1 VKHLEYLKVPNNEQL
16 IAPHSFEESSNLA
29 YVLSVIK
36 RRKYFLLAGLI
47 AGLIGGFV
55 YFTAAKP
62 KYTATASIY
71 IDIPGKSSFQGSA
84 ETVDTTEIDSQ
95 VQVIRSS
102 EVTEAMTKTL
112 APNFLDE
119 LAREF
124 GSRQPAPASVSRAS
138 APKGDQKYG
147 RFDLGRILKALLV
160 NRVDRTYVL
169 DINFT
174 AKSPTLA
181 AAVANA
187 FIDAYGTVMKDRYLE
202 GERARSQWIDQR
214 IAEVRQD
221 LLQADKDLQTFR
233 LSPVVGESD
242 AAKREL
248 ELTTENYRKLYQS
261 LLEQREAPSQ
271 GSPSVQFHVITP
283 SDPLIARRS
292 PRLSFVAALS
302 VVVGLGVG
310 TVVAALWEMSDGSF
324 RTRGQV
330 EKSLGAR
337 FLGWLPIIKKKA
349 PRRLFGRRKV
359 NGDPESCFASTPVL
373 RFSTDE
379 PQSCYAETLRGI
391 RARLSLLPPKNESK
405 VIGIVSAL
413 PSEGKSTLTVNL
425 GRLLAREGM
434 RSLVIDGDLRKRG
447 LSRILAPPTG
457 QGLYQLLGDSEG
469 RLRLQDLLVE
479 DRTSGMFFLPIA
491 ELGEGVGRP
500 DVKLARKF
508 GATMTEAR
516 KLFEII
522 LLDLPPL
529 AAVADART
537 LTASCDCFVLIAEWG
552 RTHRGAVWKFLESE
566 TEIRERLLG
575 VVLNKVDLGR
585 LRQYEQRHDPQ
596 YYPYRKY
603 FSDASRYRRST

>member
-1 VKHLEYLKVPNNEQL
+1 VKHVEYLNVPNNEQL
-16 IAPHSFEESSNLA
+16 ITPRSFDEPSNLA

-47 AGLIGGFV
+47 AGLIGGSV
-55 YFTAAKP
+55 YFATVKP

-71 IDIPGKSSFQGSA
+71 LDNPGKNGPEKSA
-84 ETVDTTEIDSQ
+84 DDSAPTVDNAKIDSQ
-95 VQVIRSS
+95 VEVIRST
-102 EVTEAMTKTL
+102 EVTEAMTKNL
-112 APNFLDE
+112 APHFLEE
-119 LAREF
+119 LARKF
-124 GSRQPAPASVSRAS
+124 GSRRPAPASVSPAA
-138 APKGDQKYG
+138 APKGDQKEG
-147 RFDLGRILKALLV
+147 RFDLSRILKALLV

-169 DINFT
+169 DFNFT
-174 AKSPTLA
+174 AESPTLA
-181 AAVANA
+181 SAVTNA
-187 FIDAYGTVMKDRYLE
+187 FIDAYATVLRDRYLD
-202 GERARSQWIDQR
+202 GERLRSQWIDQR
-214 IAEVRQD
+214 IAEVRQA

-233 LSPVVGESD
+233 LSPLVGESD

-248 ELTTENYRKLYQS
+248 ELKTENYRKLYQS

-271 GSPSVQFHVITP
+271 GSPSVEFHVITP
-283 SDPLIARRS
+283 ADPLTARRS
-292 PRLSFVAALS
+292 PRLSLVAVLS
-302 VVVGLGVG
+302 VVAGLGVG
-310 TVVAALWEMSDGSF
+310 TVAAALWEMSDGSF

-330 EKSLGAR
+330 EKSQGAR

-349 PRRLFGRRKV
+349 SRRLFGRGKV
-359 NGDPESCFASTPVL
+359 NGDPESCLASTRVL

-391 RARLSLLPPKNESK
+391 RARLSLLPSKNESK

-447 LSRILAPPTG
+447 LSRTLAPSTG
-457 QGLYQLLGDSEG
+457 QGLYQLLGDSDA
-469 RLRLQDLLVE
+469 RPRLQDLLVE

-491 ELGEGVGRP
+491 ESREGVGRP
-500 DVKLARKF
+500 DVARKF
-508 GATMTEAR
+508 GATLTEAR
-516 KLFEII
+516 NLFDII

-529 AAVADART
+529 AGVADARS

-585 LRQYEQRHDPQ
+585 LRQYEQSHDPQ

-603 FSDASRYRRST
+603 FSDAGHY